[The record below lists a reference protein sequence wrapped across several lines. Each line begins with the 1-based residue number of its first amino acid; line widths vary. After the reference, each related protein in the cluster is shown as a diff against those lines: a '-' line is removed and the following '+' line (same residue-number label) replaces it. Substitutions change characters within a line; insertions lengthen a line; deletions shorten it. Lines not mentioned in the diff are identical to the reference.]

1 MLRGSTHQD
10 AYFMKR
16 IFSQP
21 LPYLRLALLFLIRV
35 TLQLVKG
42 PGGAL
47 RLAQSSAEP
56 LLVMFVAR
64 LLALLQVPQ
73 PAR

>member
-1 MLRGSTHQD
+1 V
-10 AYFMKR
+10 K
-16 IFSQP
+16 
-21 LPYLRLALLFLIRV
+21 
-35 TLQLVKG
+35 LQLARVQA
-42 PGGAL
+42 GAL
-47 RLAQSSAEP
+47 RPAQSSAEP

>member
-1 MLRGSTHQD
+1 MLRRSTHQD
-10 AYFMKR
+10 AYFVKKNL
-16 IFSQP
+16 FAAASF
-21 LPYLRLALLFLIRV
+21 LALGSFV
-35 TLQLVKG
+35 FNSCDTPVGQ
-42 PGGAL
+42 GAGWGL

-56 LLVMFVAR
+56 LLVRFVAR